1 MRPKTVLPLHRQK
14 EKATPTN
21 GIAIEKKTSFRIV
34 LIIKKKRT
42 MKNFKAIAAMLLLS
56 ISSTLTFTS
65 CQDDTVDENKQDAQ
79 EQWQSSSVRT
89 K

>member
-1 MRPKTVLPLHRQK
+1 
-14 EKATPTN
+14 
-21 GIAIEKKTSFRIV
+21 
-34 LIIKKKRT
+34 